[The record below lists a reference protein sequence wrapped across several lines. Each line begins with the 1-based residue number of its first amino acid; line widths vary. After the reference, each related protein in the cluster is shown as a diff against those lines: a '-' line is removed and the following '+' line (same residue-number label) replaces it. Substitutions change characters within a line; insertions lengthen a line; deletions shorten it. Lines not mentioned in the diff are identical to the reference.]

1 MVHVLAFIN
10 TRPGQRDAV
19 LEAFNAIVPMVR
31 AEDGCIEYGA
41 TVDAENVG
49 SIQTEIGPD
58 AFVVVERWE
67 SLDALKA
74 HAASDHMA
82 VYGLKVRDMLESR
95 VIHVLSPT

>member
-1 MVHVLAFIN
+1 MVHALAFIN

-19 LEAFNAIVPMVR
+19 LEAFNAIVPTVR

-41 TVDAENVG
+41 TVDAEDAG

-58 AFVVVERWE
+58 AFVVIERWE
-67 SLDALKA
+67 SLDALMA

-82 VYGLKVRDMLESR
+82 NYGLQVRDMLESR
-95 VIHVLSPT
+95 VIRVLSPA